1 MKAFVLNFTSVCGG
15 IITSNKFENMK
26 VGKVS
31 LLHVGLKVALHEETC
46 RVDML
51 LQHVAATYS

>member
-15 IITSNKFENMK
+15 IITSTKFENMK

-31 LLHVGLKVALHEETC
+31 LLGLKVALHEETC

>member
-1 MKAFVLNFTSVCGG
+1 MKAFVLNFTSVCWG
-15 IITSNKFENMK
+15 IITSNKFENME

-31 LLHVGLKVALHEETC
+31 LLGLKVALHEETC